1 MAAITWHSRCQDS
14 FRELETARLPSVP
27 VIPGEYHPLK
37 SVTVIET
44 KRSRA
49 GGHKGSSSS
58 LSSSSSSSFLDPL
71 SQILDGSDP
80 LSQLA
85 LSGPVPSCSIPT
97 DSSIGRDKESRRRQD
112 CEPVLGTDFE
122 PWAQKRRAILAR
134 YTTKEKLSIN
144 FCLGLD
150 KGQATS
156 RAGQGNAMSE
166 KMRSRLEEL
175 DDMEE
180 GSQRELLSLTQQEY
194 ASRIKEQDQALR
206 EAWATDQKV
215 KALKI
220 VIQCSKLLSDMSVM
234 QFYPSKFVLVTDNL
248 DTFGSSNSSAS
259 SPDPISPNDV
269 PDSAKE
275 TCINWFHKIASI
287 RELVPR
293 FYVEAAILR
302 CSKLISADGFAE
314 ALPRLANTAR
324 GIGDPLVAVYA
335 RAYLCRVG
343 VEGAPHLRELLAQ
356 NFFDFLQ
363 TMKQLHVDS
372 VQNLLAL
379 QGLDMSTYL
388 TLYSPAID
396 WILQC
401 VAYHASE
408 HVLLEVMDHCRKLG
422 NNALLLNS
430 ILCAFQPQ
438 FIAARTMAFIS
449 MIKECD
455 DNGFPMHLLYRSLGQ
470 SLAVADPPEEERLQV
485 LNDAWK
491 VVTRLHSTQ
500 DYISCAEVWMEYAC
514 RCFTARE
521 VNTILADIIKHMTPD
536 RAFEDAYPQLQS
548 IIARVLKYFHDF
560 TVLFSMDKFLPFLD
574 MFQKESVKVDVC
586 KSIVEDF
593 ILWQQQQQTRDP
605 VIINAMMFVC
615 KAMHDSISALT
626 LEDEKRS
633 ISFLICGF
641 IQRISFGRDFEQQLS
656 FYVESRGTFSNL
668 EPVLV
673 HLVQSVNRLSM
684 DTHRVMNGN
693 HSHKTA
699 AFVRACA
706 AYSFI
711 TIPSLTASFPRLNLY
726 LLSGQVALTNQCLAQ
741 ADAFFKAAIALVAE
755 IPRTVVVDGKARPS
769 EGYLLE
775 YVRNLLSALLVV
787 PDHPEQGVLCLTR
800 GLLTAL
806 QQSQWDEGSD
816 GRVMAYISVLH
827 LLCASTQESY
837 LYTVDKVDSNDQ
849 LYGGDPK
856 FIQEVNSLCETIVGL
871 ILDHLKVLGKEEQT
885 LKRQASVALALFSTL
900 VSRADLQNNRLRQLA
915 VNLWGLARKHGFAEP
930 KITVPIMKY
939 LKGQAERRPELG
951 DLAQRLA
958 ASCQP

>member
-1 MAAITWHSRCQDS
+1 
-14 FRELETARLPSVP
+14 
-27 VIPGEYHPLK
+27 
-37 SVTVIET
+37 
-44 KRSRA
+44 
-49 GGHKGSSSS
+49 
-58 LSSSSSSSFLDPL
+58 
-71 SQILDGSDP
+71 
-80 LSQLA
+80 
-85 LSGPVPSCSIPT
+85 
-97 DSSIGRDKESRRRQD
+97 
-112 CEPVLGTDFE
+112 
-122 PWAQKRRAILAR
+122 
-134 YTTKEKLSIN
+134 
-144 FCLGLD
+144 
-150 KGQATS
+150 
-156 RAGQGNAMSE
+156 GNVMSE

-175 DDMEE
+175 DDLEE
-180 GSQRELLSLTQQEY
+180 GSHRELLSLTQQEY
-194 ASRIKEQDQALR
+194 AGRIKEQDQALR

-220 VIQCSKLLSDMSVM
+220 VIQCSKLLSDMSVI

-248 DTFGSSNSSAS
+248 DTFGTNYLPSELTCFILITSLY
-259 SPDPISPNDV
+259 PVSPNDV

-275 TCINWFHKIASI
+275 TCLNWFHKIASI

-293 FYVEAAILR
+293 LYPSILR

-314 ALPRLANTAR
+314 ALPRLANIAR

-343 VEGAPHLRELLAQ
+343 VEGAPHLRELLTQ
-356 NFFDFLQ
+356 NFFDFLL

-401 VAYHASE
+401 VAYRTSE
-408 HVLLEVMDHCRKLG
+408 HVLLEVMDRCRKLG

-430 ILCAFQPQ
+430 ILCAFQSP

-470 SLAVADPPEEERLQV
+470 SLAVADPPEGERLQV

-491 VVTRLHSTQ
+491 VVTRLQSTQ
-500 DYISCAEVWMEYAC
+500 DYISCAEVWTEYAC
-514 RCFTARE
+514 RCFT
-521 VNTILADIIKHMTPD
+521 
-536 RAFEDAYPQLQS
+536 
-548 IIARVLKYFHDF
+548 
-560 TVLFSMDKFLPFLD
+560 DKFLPFLD

-586 KSIVEDF
+586 KSIVEGF

-656 FYVESRGTFSNL
+656 FYVESRATFSNL
-668 EPVLV
+668 EPVLI

-693 HSHKTA
+693 HSRKTA

-726 LLSGQVALTNQCLAQ
+726 LLSGQVALMNQCLAQ

-755 IPRTVVVDGKARPS
+755 IPRSVVVDGKARPS

-816 GRVMAYISVLH
+816 GRVLAYISVLH
-827 LLCASTQESY
+827 LLCAATQESY

-856 FIQEVNSLCETIVGL
+856 FIQEVNRLCETIVGL

-900 VSRADLQNNRLRQLA
+900 IYCADLQNNRLRQLA

-939 LKGQAERRPELG
+939 IKGQAERRPELG